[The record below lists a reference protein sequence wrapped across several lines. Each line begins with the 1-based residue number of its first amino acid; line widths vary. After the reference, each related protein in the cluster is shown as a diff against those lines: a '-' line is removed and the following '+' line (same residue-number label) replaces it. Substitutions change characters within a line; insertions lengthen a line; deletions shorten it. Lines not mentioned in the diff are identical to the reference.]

1 MNFKISKSVLYDSLQ
16 LVSKAISNNSPLPAL
31 SGIKID
37 VEQDKIILTG
47 SDAEISIKKELNNEK
62 YEDLNL
68 IVISEGSIVIEARYL
83 LEIVRKIDSSEIS
96 FEIVDGSL
104 IKIIGKATEYKING
118 MRSSDYPS
126 IDFNKPN
133 KSFNIDSSVLV
144 KIINQTAFAAS
155 DKEIRPVLTGVNF
168 KIKDGVM
175 ECVSTDSYRLAKKII
190 NIDTDLNINVTIPAK
205 SLYEIV
211 RAIESNEL
219 ISIALDDKKAQFYV
233 DSTLIQTRLIDGSYP
248 ETNRL
253 IPTEFK
259 NVLVVEARDI
269 INAIDRAVFIK
280 NEGVSIV
287 KLSLSKEEAVISS
300 KSQEVGSLQEVLNFE
315 SYEGDNFNI
324 SFSGSYMLDA
334 IRYLGSNKVRINFAG
349 EMKPFIIDNPDDS
362 SIIQLVLPVRTYN

>member
-1 MNFKISKSVLYDSLQ
+1 M
-16 LVSKAISNNSPLPAL
+16 
-31 SGIKID
+31 
-37 VEQDKIILTG
+37 
-47 SDAEISIKKELNNEK
+47 
-62 YEDLNL
+62 
-68 IVISEGSIVIEARYL
+68 
-83 LEIVRKIDSSEIS
+83 
-96 FEIVDGSL
+96 
-104 IKIIGKATEYKING
+104 
-118 MRSSDYPS
+118 
-126 IDFNKPN
+126 
-133 KSFNIDSSVLV
+133 
-144 KIINQTAFAAS
+144 
-155 DKEIRPVLTGVNF
+155 
-168 KIKDGVM
+168 
-175 ECVSTDSYRLAKKII
+175 
-190 NIDTDLNINVTIPAK
+190 
-205 SLYEIV
+205 
-211 RAIESNEL
+211 
-219 ISIALDDKKAQFYV
+219 